1 MTGRTTAEVLRDPQ
15 HAEDVREAQRQLEL
29 ADQPGMGLG
38 ASLAALDAAI
48 AAFRRIDAR
57 EQAQRAADDR
67 P

>member
-15 HAEDVREAQRQLEL
+15 HAEDVREANRHLEL
-29 ADQPGMGLG
+29 ADQRGMSIE
-38 ASLAALDAAI
+38 ATLAHLDAAI
-48 AAFRRIDAR
+48 SAFKRIDAR